1 MLTMKQSTGFVS
13 DIVTDTIAIV
23 AIFTLYCNMALLEFL
38 CFIGVRR
45 KRSLLIQ
52 ELMTERRWTEDDW
65 KRLT

>member
-23 AIFTLYCNMALLEFL
+23 AIFTLYCNMASLEFL